1 MANRT
6 PPPKP
11 LHHTSE
17 SARRANQIIR
27 GRTLL
32 MMLLLGV
39 ATFLVLFWKLYDL
52 QINQYNE
59 LQARAV
65 HQQTR
70 EVSVNASR
78 GTIYDKN
85 HNILASSTT
94 AEKVIIDP
102 MRIDQ
107 FVQAKQEAQDE
118 AAAKAK
124 EQGKTYV
131 RKLIPDQ
138 SYIAKGLARIL
149 ELDQEKIEEK
159 MSHTSWEYV
168 VLRQKVEKETADEV
182 RRFINGEIDPEG
194 NDVDEDLR
202 VSFTGVYLDPDSKR
216 YYPYNAMAANV
227 LGFVNAENIG
237 GVGLESKY
245 DDELSGD
252 AGMTIFA
259 KDIQGQPLLFQYE
272 QYFDA
277 ENGNDLVL
285 TMDINV
291 QIALEKGIESMLSK
305 FDAANGGTG
314 IVMDVNSGAILGM
327 ASYPNYDSNQ
337 SGVLYEGNEKLKS
350 KLEKQLE
357 EIEKNR
363 DQYEAQDAAK
373 AAARAEAGVEE
384 PEEEVSS
391 YEAAVTKAKTDTL
404 QTQWRNKCVDSTY
417 EPGSTFKPI
426 TLAAAL
432 EEGVINMNTT
442 FDCSGSVMVKGWDK
456 PFNCSRAAPG
466 HGHQSLKQ
474 AVGNSCNP
482 AFIKIGQTLGTS
494 KFYEYLKSFGL
505 MEKTNVDMIGEVQG
519 IFATEKNFNSNIVS
533 LASYAFG
540 QTFNVT
546 PLELIRA
553 QAACVN
559 GGYLYEPYVVEQV
572 LDNDGTVLRQHEAKC
587 IRQVVSEET
596 SAKVRECLEY
606 VVAEGTG
613 KNGQVAGYRIGG
625 KTGTADKTGTK
636 TPSNPKGDIVVSFM
650 CFAPADDP
658 QYIMLITMD
667 TPSRTTGTFPSGG
680 NMVAPTASQIMSEIL
695 PVLGVEPDYTAD
707 QLAGADA
714 AVPHVVGM
722 DLESARA
729 KLENAGFTF
738 RTVGNGAEVTAQT
751 PEGGAIVPN
760 NASIVLYLG
769 EEKNNDLRAVPN
781 VMGLTAAEAN
791 QRLTNAGFIMRVAGT
806 TSTDSGNVKAISQDR
821 EEGTELAPG
830 SVVTVRFGDNSV
842 RD

>member
-1 MANRT
+1 MANRS
-6 PPPKP
+6 PKIP
-11 LHHTSE
+11 ALHRKSE

-39 ATFLVLFWKLYDL
+39 GTFLLLFWKLYDL
-52 QINQYNE
+52 QINQYDE
-59 LQARAV
+59 MTARAV

-94 AEKVIIDP
+94 AEKVILDP
-102 MRIDQ
+102 LRIGQ
-107 FVQAKQEAQDE
+107 YVESQEKAQDE
-118 AAAKAK
+118 AADRAREKG
-124 EQGKTYV
+124 ETYT
-131 RKLIPDQ
+131 RQPIRDQ
-138 SYIAKGLARIL
+138 SYIARGLSRIL
-149 ELDQEKIEEK
+149 DIDQESIEKK
-159 MSHTSWEYV
+159 MGNTKSEYV
-168 VLRQKVEKETADEV
+168 VLRQKVEKELADEV
-182 RRFINGEIDPEG
+182 RKFINGQIDEEGNEIPEG
-194 NDVDEDLR
+194 QQRSV
-202 VSFTGVYLDPDSKR
+202 TGVYLEPDSKR

-227 LGFVNAENIG
+227 LGFVNSENEG
-237 GVGLESKY
+237 AVGLEVKY
-245 DDELSGD
+245 DSDLSGD
-252 AGMTIFA
+252 AGMTVSA
-259 KDIQGQPLLFQYE
+259 KNNKGQPMLFQYE

-277 ENGNDLVL
+277 ENGSDLVL
-285 TMDINV
+285 TLDINV
-291 QIALEKGIESMLSK
+291 QIALEKGMESMLSK
-305 FDAANGGTG
+305 FDAAKGGTG
-314 IVMDVNSGAILGM
+314 IVMDVNSAAILGM

-337 SGVLYEGNEKLKS
+337 SGVLYDEKLKS
-350 KLEKQLE
+350 KLETQLAALE
-357 EIEKNR
+357 EKRE
-363 DQYEAQDAAK
+363 
-373 AAARAEAGVEE
+373 
-384 PEEEVSS
+384 S
-391 YEAAVTKAKTDTL
+391 YESEEKYEEAVSKAKTDTL
-404 QTQWRNKCVDSTY
+404 QSQWRNKCIDSTY

-432 EEGVINMNTT
+432 EEGVINMNSTYE
-442 FDCSGSVMVKGWDK
+442 CSGSVMVKGWDK
-456 PFNCSRAAPG
+456 PFYCSRQTG
-466 HGHQSLKQ
+466 HGHQILKE

-505 MEKTNVDMIGEVQG
+505 MEKTGVDMIGEAQG
-519 IFATEKNFNSNIVS
+519 IFTDEKSFNSNIVS
-533 LASYAFG
+533 LSSYAFG

-546 PLELIRA
+546 PIELIRA

-572 LDNDGTVLRQHEAKC
+572 LDGEGNVLRQHETKC
-587 IRQVVSEET
+587 VRQVVSEET

-613 KNGQVAGYRIGG
+613 RNGQVMGYRVGG

-636 TPSNPKGDIVVSFM
+636 TASNPKGDIVVSFM

-714 AVPHVVGM
+714 AVPNVVGQE
-722 DLESARA
+722 LETARS
-729 KLENAGFTF
+729 KLENAGFAF
-738 RTVGNGAEVTAQT
+738 RTVGSGETVTAQT

-781 VMGLTAAEAN
+781 VIGMTAAEAN
-791 QRLTNAGFIMRVAGT
+791 QALTNAGFIMRVTGA
-806 TSTDSGNVKAISQDR
+806 TSTESGNVKAISQDR
-821 EEGTELAPG
+821 GEGTELVPG
-830 SVVTVRFGDNSV
+830 SVVTVRFGDSSV

>member
-1 MANRT
+1 MANRS
-6 PPPKP
+6 PKIP
-11 LHHTSE
+11 ALHRKSE

-39 ATFLVLFWKLYDL
+39 GTFLLLFWKLYDL
-52 QINQYNE
+52 QINQYDE
-59 LQARAV
+59 MTARAV

-94 AEKVIIDP
+94 AEKVILDP
-102 MRIDQ
+102 LRIGQ
-107 FVQAKQEAQDE
+107 YVESQEKAQDE
-118 AAAKAK
+118 AADRAREKG
-124 EQGKTYV
+124 ETYT
-131 RKLIPDQ
+131 RQPIRDQ
-138 SYIAKGLARIL
+138 SYIARGLSRIL
-149 ELDQEKIEEK
+149 DIDQESIEKK
-159 MSHTSWEYV
+159 MGNTKSEYV
-168 VLRQKVEKETADEV
+168 VLRQKVEKELADEV
-182 RRFINGEIDPEG
+182 RKFINGQIDEEGNEIPEG
-194 NDVDEDLR
+194 QQRSV
-202 VSFTGVYLDPDSKR
+202 TGVYLEPDSKR

-227 LGFVNAENIG
+227 LGFVNSENEG
-237 GVGLESKY
+237 AVGLEVKY
-245 DDELSGD
+245 DSDLSGD
-252 AGMTIFA
+252 AGMTVSA
-259 KDIQGQPLLFQYE
+259 KNNKGQPMLFQYE

-277 ENGNDLVL
+277 ENGSDLVL
-285 TMDINV
+285 TLDINV
-291 QIALEKGIESMLSK
+291 QIALEKGMESMLSK
-305 FDAANGGTG
+305 FDAAKGGTG
-314 IVMDVNSGAILGM
+314 IVMDVNSAAILGM

-337 SGVLYEGNEKLKS
+337 SGVLYDEKLKS
-350 KLEKQLE
+350 KLETQLAALE
-357 EIEKNR
+357 EKRE
-363 DQYEAQDAAK
+363 
-373 AAARAEAGVEE
+373 
-384 PEEEVSS
+384 S
-391 YEAAVTKAKTDTL
+391 YESEEKYEEAVSKAKTDTL
-404 QTQWRNKCVDSTY
+404 QSQWRNKCIDSTY

-432 EEGVINMNTT
+432 EEGVINMNSTYE
-442 FDCSGSVMVKGWDK
+442 CSGSVMVKGWDK
-456 PFNCSRAAPG
+456 PFYCSRQTG
-466 HGHQSLKQ
+466 HGHQILKE

-505 MEKTNVDMIGEVQG
+505 MEKTGVDMIGEAQG
-519 IFATEKNFNSNIVS
+519 IFTDEKSFNSNIVS
-533 LASYAFG
+533 LSSYAFG

-546 PLELIRA
+546 PIELIRA

-572 LDNDGTVLRQHEAKC
+572 LDGEGNVLRQHETKC
-587 IRQVVSEET
+587 VRQVVSEET

-613 KNGQVAGYRIGG
+613 RNGQVMGYRVGG

-636 TPSNPKGDIVVSFM
+636 TASNPKGDIVVSFM

-714 AVPHVVGM
+714 AVPNVVGQE
-722 DLESARA
+722 LETTRS
-729 KLENAGFTF
+729 KLENAGFAF
-738 RTVGNGAEVTAQT
+738 RTVGSGETVTAQT

-781 VMGLTAAEAN
+781 VIGMTAAEAN
-791 QRLTNAGFIMRVAGT
+791 QALTNAGFIMRVTGA
-806 TSTDSGNVKAISQDR
+806 TSTESGNVKAISQDR
-821 EEGTELAPG
+821 GEGTELVPG
-830 SVVTVRFGDNSV
+830 SVVTVRFGDSSV

>member
-6 PPPKP
+6 PQTPA
-11 LHHTSE
+11 LHRKSE

-32 MMLLLGV
+32 MMLVMGV
-39 ATFLVLFWKLYDL
+39 GTFLLLFWKLYDL
-52 QINQYNE
+52 QINRHDE
-59 LQARAV
+59 MQARAV
-65 HQQTR
+65 TQQTR
-70 EVSVNASR
+70 ETKIIASR

-94 AEKVIIDP
+94 AEMVILDP
-102 MRIDQ
+102 LRIGQ
-107 FVQAKQEAQDE
+107 YVESQEEAQEE
-118 AAAKAK
+118 AAARAL
-124 EQGKTYV
+124 EEGEAYTPQPI
-131 RKLIPDQ
+131 RDQ
-138 SYIAKGLARIL
+138 SYIARGLSRIL
-149 ELDQEKIEEK
+149 DMDQASIEKK
-159 MSHTSWEYV
+159 MENTKSEYV
-168 VLRQKVEKETADEV
+168 ILSRKVEKEAADEI
-182 RRFINGEIDPEG
+182 RRFLNGEIDEEGNEIPEG
-194 NDVDEDLR
+194 QRRSV
-202 VSFTGVYLDPDSKR
+202 TGVHLNPDSKR

-227 LGFVNAENIG
+227 LGFVDIDSKGA
-237 GVGLESKY
+237 VGLEVKY
-245 DDELSGD
+245 NEDLSGT
-252 AGMTIFA
+252 AGRTISA
-259 KDIQGQPLLFQYE
+259 KNNKGQPLLFQYE

-277 ENGNDLVL
+277 ENGSDLVL
-285 TMDINV
+285 TLDINV
-291 QIALEKGIESMLSK
+291 QIALEKGMESMLSK

-314 IVMDVNSGAILGM
+314 IVMDVNSAAILGM

-337 SGVLYEGNEKLKS
+337 SGVLYDGKLKG
-350 KLEKQLE
+350 KLEKQLAE
-357 EIEKNR
+357 LEKKR
-363 DQYEAQDAAK
+363 EDYES
-373 AAARAEAGVEE
+373 
-384 PEEEVSS
+384 EEEYEKAVSETENS
-391 YEAAVTKAKTDTL
+391 TI
-404 QTQWRNKCVDSTY
+404 QSQWRNKCIDSRY

-466 HGHQSLKQ
+466 HGHQDLKT

-482 AFIKIGQTLGTS
+482 AFIKIGQAVGTS
-494 KFYEYLKSFGL
+494 TYYKYLKSFGL
-505 MEKTNVDMIGEVQG
+505 MEKTNVDMIGEVYG
-519 IFATEKNFNSNIVS
+519 DFAGERDFNSNLVS
-533 LASYAFG
+533 LASYSFG
-540 QTFNVT
+540 QTFTVT

-572 LDNDGTVLRQHEAKC
+572 LDGEGNILRQHETKC

-613 KNGQVAGYRIGG
+613 KNGQVNGYRIGG

-658 QYIMLITMD
+658 QYIMLLTMD
-667 TPSRTTGTFPSGG
+667 TPSRTTGTYPSGG
-680 NMVAPTASQIMSEIL
+680 NMVAPTASQIMGEIL

-714 AVPHVVGM
+714 AVPHVVGQ
-722 DLESARA
+722 DLETA
-729 KLENAGFTF
+729 KGRLENAGFTF
-738 RTVGNGAEVTAQT
+738 RTLGSGTEVTAQT

-760 NASIVLYLG
+760 NATIVLYLG
-769 EEKNNDLRAVPN
+769 EEKSDALRAVPN
-781 VMGLTAAEAN
+781 VLGMTAAEAN
-791 QRLTNAGFIMRVAGT
+791 QALTNAGFIMRVTGA
-806 TSTDSGNVKAISQDR
+806 TSAESGNVKAISQDR
-821 EEGTELAPG
+821 EEGAELAPG